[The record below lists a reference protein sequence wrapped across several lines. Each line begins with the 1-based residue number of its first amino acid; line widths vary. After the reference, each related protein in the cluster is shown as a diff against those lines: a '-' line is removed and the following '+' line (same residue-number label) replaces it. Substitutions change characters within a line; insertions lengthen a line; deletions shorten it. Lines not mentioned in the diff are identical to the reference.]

1 MDLHYE
7 EDLNL
12 EDNYTQK
19 KKIVTDDNKNY
30 NKLANKYNEYLPN
43 YYNHDK
49 NITKQNNIDNNSKT
63 NYENLI
69 PNFSNNPKI
78 EEKLNKNKE
87 DKNNVIKDRDS
98 IEKNKPI
105 YK

>member
-12 EDNYTQK
+12 KDNYTQNK
-19 KKIVTDDNKNY
+19 EIVTDDNKNY
-30 NKLANKYNEYLPN
+30 NKLANKFKEYLPN
-43 YYNHDK
+43 YYNQNK
-49 NITKQNNIDNNSKT
+49 NITKQNNIENNSKT
-63 NYENLI
+63 NYENQI

-98 IEKNKPI
+98 I
-105 YK
+105 